1 MHKQQINHF
10 WKAHQSHRWD
20 ISVRRIVRWPN
31 TVPSKVE
38 LLGQLQTCWPHATL
52 KQEVLKFWVEGEAL
66 PLERELFLSLFF
78 HIRSKRLFLQT
89 RGCCTCAAANTQE
102 QEAKASMKV
111 HEMEADSNKGKQYF
125 GWSSFWRPIR
135 PQCLYDL
142 PLPLP
147 AFMCLVLLCVTQW
160 PLIKDWA
167 EARRQQWRHSYQIS
181 SSQNSTRP
189 PKIRGCMVCHTE
201 HTVFPFQWLP
211 WLMIPC
217 SN

>member
-1 MHKQQINHF
+1 MRYFCQTHCVLTQHGAF
-10 WKAHQSHRWD
+10 QSGTPGTIADMLAPCHAEAGSVKVLSWRGSSSSWERI
-20 ISVRRIVRWPN
+20 ISVP
-31 TVPSKVE
+31 
-38 LLGQLQTCWPHATL
+38 
-52 KQEVLKFWVEGEAL
+52 
-66 PLERELFLSLFF
+66 LFF
-78 HIRSKRLFLQT
+78 HIRSERLFLQT
-89 RGCCTCAAANTQE
+89 RGCCTYAAANTQE

-167 EARRQQWRHSYQIS
+167 EVRRQQWRHSYQIS
-181 SSQNSTRP
+181 SSELNKT
-189 PKIRGCMVCHTE
+189 T
-201 HTVFPFQWLP
+201 
-211 WLMIPC
+211 
-217 SN
+217 